1 VLGRDEDYTAAAAH
15 DGTDRFSAQDFL
27 LARHTT
33 DYA

>member
-1 VLGRDEDYTAAAAH
+1 MASYTAAAAH